1 MQYLPMQTRLKIQK
15 LFKEKKPLPSVMQ
28 ICQMRKCKAK
38 ASINVTRNIIN
49 H

>member
-1 MQYLPMQTRLKIQK
+1 MQYLPMQTRLKIQQ
-15 LFKEKKPLPSVMQ
+15 LFKAKKPRPSVMQ
-28 ICQMRKCKAK
+28 ICQKRKRKAK